1 MVPCTIGI
9 IFFRSKDLSQIIPF
23 FIMMALA
30 ANTFTTAFLVP
41 WAMLPEC
48 VDEYFLKY
56 LAKPDALFYTFF
68 ILGTKVLMAIYL
80 GITQLVLS

>member
-1 MVPCTIGI
+1 
-9 IFFRSKDLSQIIPF
+9 
-23 FIMMALA
+23 MMALA